1 MAISKC
7 IEKKL
12 QESRYRQAYIL
23 AASGQLRELSARGC
37 IYVPHSSTN
46 LTFMNLFL
54 NLFII
59 QTTTLFSDNLFYN
72 LIPAVWKNTAF
83 CLFWSFYLLILLST
97 FTLQKYFSQNRTL
110 HLIDRKD
117 LCESVNFVFSPV
129 NAKNPYGY
137 LEYLSSINTNAWF
150 PSAFL
155 IIFND
160 CDIIGSTADALKRII
175 VCISLQTPPFIPQ
188 SYYLVFILIV
198 IFYCF
203 LSNK

>member
-59 QTTTLFSDNLFYN
+59 QTTTLFSDYLFYN

-83 CLFWSFYLLILLST
+83 CLF
-97 FTLQKYFSQNRTL
+97 
-110 HLIDRKD
+110 
-117 LCESVNFVFSPV
+117 
-129 NAKNPYGY
+129 
-137 LEYLSSINTNAWF
+137 
-150 PSAFL
+150 
-155 IIFND
+155 
-160 CDIIGSTADALKRII
+160 
-175 VCISLQTPPFIPQ
+175 
-188 SYYLVFILIV
+188 
-198 IFYCF
+198 
-203 LSNK
+203 